1 MTVPFRRRYPDGE
14 NLANLSSP
22 SLRVFSDEKQ
32 SKRMAVT
39 IKKIGLF
46 ALIVATSSLVA
57 CKEDAPSVVQGAHK
71 NTASTAEE
79 HCYTES
85 PYLAVGAGIDAPG
98 NRLEVDIPPVGQAA
112 ICSNNN
118 QFRFGSGI
126 TDITGVVANTSG
138 FGKEDPAQVLGGIHQ
153 C

>member
-1 MTVPFRRRYPDGE
+1 
-14 NLANLSSP
+14 
-22 SLRVFSDEKQ
+22 
-32 SKRMAVT
+32 MAVT

-46 ALIVATSSLVA
+46 ALITATSSLVG
-57 CKEDAPSVVQGAHK
+57 CKEDARSVAQGPQK
-71 NTASTAEE
+71 NTASAPEE
-79 HCYTES
+79 RCYTES
-85 PYLAVGAGIDAPG
+85 PYLAVGACINAPG

-112 ICSNNN
+112 ICSNNS

-126 TDITGVVANTSG
+126 YDITGVVAITSG